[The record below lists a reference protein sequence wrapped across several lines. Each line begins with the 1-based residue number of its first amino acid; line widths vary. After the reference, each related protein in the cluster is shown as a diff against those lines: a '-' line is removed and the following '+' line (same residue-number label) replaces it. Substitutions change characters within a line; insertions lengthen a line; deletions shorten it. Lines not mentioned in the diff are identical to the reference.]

1 MVTVGLAQ
9 NFGALRALA
18 TEGIQQG
25 HMALHARNIA
35 TAAGAP
41 PHAISEVT
49 AYMIANQRINLQAA
63 QVWVLRASSMPA
75 SPSSTD
81 PCLQHRWHGSVAYL
95 PDVPAGARVAH
106 HAAPA
111 AGAADHAGCCRT
123 QHVLL

>member
-1 MVTVGLAQ
+1 MRRRSRRYVRGRKEDADRLPAFLRWPDVTRLHELPTVQLMVTVGLAQ

-63 QVWVLRASSMPA
+63 QVRDAARPI
-75 SPSSTD
+75 
-81 PCLQHRWHGSVAYL
+81 HRSIAK
-95 PDVPAGARVAH
+95 
-106 HAAPA
+106 
-111 AGAADHAGCCRT
+111 GC
-123 QHVLL
+123 